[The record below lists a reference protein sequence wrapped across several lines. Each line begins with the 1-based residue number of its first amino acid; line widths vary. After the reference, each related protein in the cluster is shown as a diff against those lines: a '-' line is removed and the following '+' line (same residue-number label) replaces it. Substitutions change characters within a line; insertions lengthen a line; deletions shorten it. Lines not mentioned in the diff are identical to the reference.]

1 MAADKKLQTLEEEIK
16 LMKGELKQSLASV
29 RDYLLNMELP
39 ASEFAAILAA
49 LGNDNSG
56 IQKVQIDGA
65 LSNLAQ
71 SGRGD
76 AISDNTPDDL
86 DDDIGD
92 GFAKD
97 NIESPAEDEDLFD
110 MEQPGEETIETPSE
124 DNLGGSDEE
133 YLPEDS
139 TIGQEEDGLVNDDM
153 LDQEDV
159 GLPQDTLLDEE
170 DAIPEDAIIDRE
182 EAGLPDDA
190 LYDEE
195 ETDADAAV
203 EEDDDDEGDEN
214 ITPQS
219 RLPEEEEQVMEYDR
233 TSAEINRSIPKV
245 NMLANL
251 INWVARA
258 KREIGCENISTFL
271 EVYGISG
278 HLTPE
283 LKEVIIQLS
292 EIASAQLAE
301 DNNAEIWSQS
311 MLSLHGILTGG
322 DAPLHPVSP
331 SQMNT
336 ESEIGSID
344 EEVIEVGKSI
354 EKPVKLKL
362 VFPNGD
368 GKSKEFCINLT
379 PEMESQGAAIELD
392 D

>member
-1 MAADKKLQTLEEEIK
+1 MAVDNKLETLSEEIK

-71 SGRGD
+71 GSRGD
-76 AISDNTPDDL
+76 AISDDTPDDL
-86 DDDIGD
+86 DDDID
-92 GFAKD
+92 GGLAND
-97 NIESPAEDEDLFD
+97 DIESPAEDEDLFD
-110 MEQPGEETIETPSE
+110 MEQPGDETIETPSE
-124 DNLGGSDEE
+124 DSLGGADEE

-139 TIGQEEDGLVNDDM
+139 TIDQEEGGLVDNDM
-153 LDQEDV
+153 LDQEDD
-159 GLPQDTLLDEE
+159 GLPQDTLLDDE
-170 DAIPEDAIIDRE
+170 DGIPEDAIMDRE

-195 ETDADAAV
+195 ETDADTAV
-203 EEDDDDEGDEN
+203 EEDEDDEN

-233 TSAEINRSIPKV
+233 TTAEINRSIPKV

-292 EIASAQLAE
+292 EIASEQLSE

-322 DAPLHPVSP
+322 DAPLHPVLP